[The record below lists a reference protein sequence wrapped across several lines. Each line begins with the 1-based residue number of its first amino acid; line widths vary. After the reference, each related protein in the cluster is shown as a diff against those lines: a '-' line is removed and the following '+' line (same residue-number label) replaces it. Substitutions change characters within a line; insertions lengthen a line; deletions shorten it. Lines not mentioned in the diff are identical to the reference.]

1 MSKRPLYVI
10 LEGNDGAGKSVL
22 KLAIKAFLEE
32 NNIPATFVRE
42 PGGTPMAEAIRDIF
56 KDTTG
61 QFNESVDVMT
71 ELYLLYA
78 ARNQLLTNVVSPA
91 LSAGNTVVS
100 DRSWLSTFAYQQM
113 EFEELLNV
121 HNPIML
127 NAPPITHVLYL
138 DVEPT
143 VGLARAKGRAAL
155 DRIEQRDIRFFN
167 NVRQRYA
174 KVLKQFFPDNHL
186 TIDTTNMSVD
196 EVKTHAINYLKNII

>member
-1 MSKRPLYVI
+1 MSQRPLYVT
-10 LEGNDGAGKSVL
+10 LEGSEGSGKTSL

-78 ARNQLLTNVVSPA
+78 ARNQLLTNVVSPS
-91 LSAGNTVVS
+91 LSAGKTVVS

-113 EFEELLNV
+113 DFEELLNI

-127 NAPPITHVLYL
+127 NAPPITHVFYL
-138 DVEPT
+138 DVDPV
-143 VGLARAKGRAAL
+143 VGIERAKGRAAL
-155 DRIEQRDIRFFN
+155 DRIEQRDISFFN
-167 NVRQRYA
+167 DVRQRYTRA
-174 KVLKQFFPDNHL
+174 LEQFFPDNHL

-196 EVKTHAINYLKNII
+196 EVKAHAINYLKNII